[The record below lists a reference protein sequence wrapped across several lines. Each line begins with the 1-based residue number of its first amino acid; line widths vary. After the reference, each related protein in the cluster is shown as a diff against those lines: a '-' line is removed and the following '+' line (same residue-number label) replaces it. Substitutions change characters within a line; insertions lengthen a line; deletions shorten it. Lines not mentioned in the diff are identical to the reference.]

1 MSSDEKSDRAKLM
14 QLKIG
19 LFGKRSSGKSAL
31 INVLLGEDEADVSE
45 TTEPI
50 YKAMDI
56 QGIGAVTIVDTAGLD
71 SEGKHVK
78 KTQEAAE
85 DIDVALML
93 IANDSMELELAWIN
107 RLNRAGTKVIPIV
120 SQIDKW
126 PDEGRLLA
134 AAVSEASGKKPIRV
148 SAKQKIGID
157 DLRSEIIKLIQ
168 NA

>member
-19 LFGKRSSGKSAL
+19 LFGKKSSGKSAL
-31 INVLLGEDEADVSE
+31 INALLGEDSADVSE

-71 SEGKHVK
+71 GSDKRVK
-78 KTQEAAE
+78 KTQAAAE
-85 DIDVALML
+85 EIDVALML

-120 SQIDKW
+120 SQIDKL
-126 PDEGRLLA
+126 PDNGRALA
-134 AAVSEASGKKPIRV
+134 AAVSEASGKNPIRV

-157 DLRSEIIKLIQ
+157 ELRSEIIKLIKS
-168 NA
+168 

>member
-14 QLKIG
+14 QIKIG

-31 INVLLGEDEADVSE
+31 INALLGEDSAEVSE

-71 SEGKHVK
+71 GSDKRVK
-78 KTQEAAE
+78 KTQAAAE
-85 DIDVALML
+85 EIDVALML

-107 RLNRAGTKVIPIV
+107 RLNRAGTLIIPVV
-120 SQIDKW
+120 SQIDKMS
-126 PDEGRLLA
+126 DNGKHLA
-134 AAVSEASGKKPIRV
+134 VAVREASGKNPIRV
-148 SAKQKIGID
+148 SAKQKIGIEE
-157 DLRSEIIKLIQ
+157 LRSEIIKLIRG
-168 NA
+168 